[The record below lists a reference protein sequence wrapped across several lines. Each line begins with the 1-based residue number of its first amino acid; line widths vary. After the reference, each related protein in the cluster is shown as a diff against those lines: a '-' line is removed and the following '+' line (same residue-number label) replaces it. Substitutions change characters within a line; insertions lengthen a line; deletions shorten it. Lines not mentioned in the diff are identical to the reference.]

1 MTSIALNEK
10 HPGGFAVALAEA
22 QALVAE
28 DGWYLVRR
36 ADGKFVCP
44 GGIRTSPRIARA
56 GVFGAVT
63 AREWVR
69 SEGTALVPLTDLRA
83 EILAAVVDMAKLSAD
98 TSGPNLAGMV
108 RRLIGMLER
117 GKAPGAE
124 GEHHG

>member
-1 MTSIALNEK
+1 MTSIALDER
-10 HPGGFAVALAEA
+10 HPGGFTIALAEA

-28 DGWYLVRR
+28 DAWYLVRR
-36 ADGKFVCP
+36 GDGKFVCP

-83 EILAAVVDMAKLSAD
+83 EILAAVVDVAKLSAD
-98 TSGPNLAGMV
+98 PAAPNLAGMV
-108 RRLIGMLER
+108 RRLIAMLER
-117 GKAPGAE
+117 SAANAE
-124 GEHHG
+124 GENHG